1 MAVSERVFM
10 LRLVCRRVSGA
21 DEGMA
26 EGFAE
31 SGRHHRLGV
40 VALVIVVD
48 VKERGYV
55 SDELDW

>member
-1 MAVSERVFM
+1 
-10 LRLVCRRVSGA
+10 
-21 DEGMA
+21 MA